1 MMLDHSN
8 PHPPRVFTAREHLL
22 RRTGAV
28 ALVLALAVEP
38 LTAAAEDAGKGEAKK
53 PVRVATLLPFV
64 AAALAEVP
72 DRAVV
77 VASVRRSMHD
87 APTPGVIDLG
97 SPHSPSFEKLAESRP
112 DLVVAERGMHA
123 ALAEKLG
130 RTGAEVV
137 LIDTSSVDSTFAGLR
152 TVGAKVNAA
161 SEIDGSIA
169 EAEKEIRAQALAQPL
184 ETLPIFGTPGSFMLI
199 TDRTWLGDLLGK
211 LNFKNAASAPSGNER
226 FPGYVELSDEL
237 LAGLKP
243 QIVLLVAHGD
253 VPAIRAALSKRIDED
268 GSWKSVRAAAS
279 RGVHVLDAGMFQTN
293 PGLAMPEAAREL
305 RRLAEQKVA
314 TAR

>member
-1 MMLDHSN
+1 MMLDCSN
-8 PHPPRVFTAREHLL
+8 PHPPRASTARGVRL
-22 RRTGAV
+22 RRAGAM
-28 ALVLALAVEP
+28 ALLALAIAPV
-38 LTAAAEDAGKGEAKK
+38 AASAGDAKK

-64 AAALAEVP
+64 ASALAEVP
-72 DRAVV
+72 GQAVV
-77 VASVRRSMHD
+77 VASVRRSMHE
-87 APTPGVIDLG
+87 PSLPSVIDLG

-152 TVGAKVNAA
+152 EVGTKVNAA
-161 SEIDGSIA
+161 PKIESSIEKA
-169 EAEKEIRAQALAQPL
+169 QKEIRAQALAQPM

-211 LNFKNAASAPSGNER
+211 LGFKNAASAPAGNER

-268 GSWKSVRAAAS
+268 GSWKSVRDAAN
-279 RGVHVLDAGMFQTN
+279 RGVHVLDASMFQAN

-314 TAR
+314 TAK

>member
-1 MMLDHSN
+1 MLDHSN
-8 PHPPRVFTAREHLL
+8 PPPPDPPAPCLPALCRAFALL
-22 RRTGAV
+22 VSLSLSIAFP
-28 ALVLALAVEP
+28 LAG
-38 LTAAAEDAGKGEAKK
+38 AAEEAAKAATKG

-72 DRAVV
+72 EQAVV
-77 VASVRRSMHD
+77 VASVRRSMHE
-87 APTPGVIDLG
+87 PSVPGVIDLG

-112 DLVVAERGMHA
+112 DLVVAERAMHA

-137 LIDTSSVDSTFAGLR
+137 LIDTTSVDSTFAGLR

-169 EAEKEIRAQALAQPL
+169 QAQAEIRAQALAQPL
-184 ETLPIFGTPGSFMLI
+184 ETLPIFGTPGAFMLI
-199 TDRTWLGDLLGK
+199 TDRTWLGDLLVK
-211 LNFKNAASAPSGNER
+211 LNFKSAAATPTGNER

-268 GSWKSVRAAAS
+268 GSWRSVREAAD
-279 RGVHVLDAGMFQTN
+279 RGVHVLDAHMFQAN

-305 RRLAEQKVA
+305 RRLADQKVA
-314 TAR
+314 TAK

>member
-1 MMLDHSN
+1 MLDDSN
-8 PHPPRVFTAREHLL
+8 QHTPRAAMAGGRAARSAG
-22 RRTGAV
+22 T
-28 ALVLALAVEP
+28 LVLLLALSFAP
-38 LTAAAEDAGKGEAKK
+38 LFGAAEEAGKGAAQG

-64 AAALAEVP
+64 AAALADVP
-72 DRAVV
+72 EQAVV
-77 VASVRRSMHD
+77 VASVRRSMHE

-123 ALAEKLG
+123 ALADKLS

-161 SEIDGSIA
+161 TKIDGQIA
-169 EAEKEIRAQALAQPL
+169 RAQEEIRDQALAQPL
-184 ETLPIFGTPGSFMLI
+184 TTLPIFGTPGSFMLI

-226 FPGYVELSDEL
+226 IPGYVELSDEL

-253 VPAIRAALSKRIDED
+253 VPAIRAALSKRIGED
-268 GSWKSVRAAAS
+268 GSWRSVRDAAD
-279 RGVHVLDAGMFQTN
+279 RGVHVLDANVFQTN
-293 PGLAMPEAAREL
+293 PGLAMAEAAREL

-314 TAR
+314 TAK

>member
-1 MMLDHSN
+1 MMLDDSN
-8 PHPPRVFTAREHLL
+8 QRTPRPSTVRRRTLRRAGAAIVFTAL
-22 RRTGAV
+22 AF
-28 ALVLALAVEP
+28 AL
-38 LTAAAEDAGKGEAKK
+38 AAAEAAEKDARK

-64 AAALAEVP
+64 AAALADVP
-72 DRAVV
+72 EQAIV
-77 VASVRRSMHD
+77 VASVRRSMHE
-87 APTPGVIDLG
+87 APTAGVIDLG

-137 LIDTSSVDSTFAGLR
+137 LIDTSSVDATFAGLR
-152 TVGAKVNAA
+152 TVGEKVNAA
-161 SEIDGSIA
+161 ATIDGQITRVQD
-169 EAEKEIRAQALAQPL
+169 EIKGQALAEPL
-184 ETLPIFGTPGSFMLI
+184 PTLPIFGTPGSFMLI

-211 LNFKNAASAPSGNER
+211 LNFKNTAVAPSGNER

-268 GSWKSVRAAAS
+268 GSWRSVRDAAD
-279 RGVHVLDAGMFQTN
+279 RGVHVLDANVFQTN
-293 PGLAMPEAAREL
+293 PGLAMAQAAREL

-314 TAR
+314 TAK